1 DFQITATHR
10 VEKIIPYDEFDSK
23 SFDGDIALIKLKEP
37 ITFSEDVIPACLP
50 EEDFANDVLMNQ
62 TFGIISGFGNSFER
76 AEPVRRMK
84 VLQVPYV
91 NKRTCRRALTNLVTS
106 NMFCAGYSKDG
117 QDACQGDGGGP
128 HVTEYN
134 GTYFATGIIS
144 WGEGCGKKGK
154 YGIYTKLSSFLP
166 WLALA
171 APSPHCCPSVLLPSP
186 TLPLALALG
195 SPNLFI
201 TNSERHRNSSA
212 GLQSLSLAQRVFR
225 GIGHMSVS
233 PPHLL
238 FSASTS
244 ETPASSCS
252 DVQYQMR
259 TNSVCRDRLT
269 PAA

>member
-1 DFQITATHR
+1 MVDREEEGPSTATHR

-62 TFGIISGFGNSFER
+62 TFGIISGFGNIFER
-76 AEPVRRMK
+76 ARPVRRMK

-91 NKRTCRRALTNLVTS
+91 DRRTCRRALKHLVTS

-144 WGEGCGKKGK
+144 WGEGCGNEGK

-166 WLALA
+166 WVRN
-171 APSPHCCPSVLLPSP
+171 VL
-186 TLPLALALG
+186 TQ
-195 SPNLFI
+195 
-201 TNSERHRNSSA
+201 NS
-212 GLQSLSLAQRVFR
+212 
-225 GIGHMSVS
+225 
-233 PPHLL
+233 
-238 FSASTS
+238 
-244 ETPASSCS
+244 
-252 DVQYQMR
+252 
-259 TNSVCRDRLT
+259 
-269 PAA
+269 